1 MRRYASIA
9 LLISTLFAG
18 LSYAFLFPLTSLYLV
33 NELGASPLA
42 MGVFMALMMCAGML
56 TSTWLGRRSD
66 AGWSRKALIYS
77 GQAGF
82 ILMLLSLMLTRSYG
96 FVLFMA
102 VTAMSLSSV
111 TLPQLFT
118 LGRLHADRNLGRQ
131 ANFYIALMRAAIAI
145 AWVVGP
151 PSAFI
156 LHGLFGFTGAF
167 SAALIASASVIVM
180 LLGVPEQPRSERTDH
195 DDPAAPSAH
204 WIHNR
209 ALVLFLLAT
218 FSMFAASN
226 MYLIS
231 IPLYV
236 TNELSLSA
244 QWVGNLMGLAAFI
257 EVPVMILAGIY
268 GSRLGMHRL
277 MVIGVAAGCLFFAGL
292 TQTDNILVLVL
303 LQLLN
308 GLFVGITASIGIVLV
323 QDLMKRSIGLAT
335 TLFNN
340 AQQAAM
346 LLGNFAAGAIAQW
359 FSFGSTFLVAL
370 ALGIISLVLLIAMGR
385 HQQSSVIPLTEPS
398 H

>member
-1 MRRYASIA
+1 MRSYPSIA
-9 LLISTLFAG
+9 LLVSTLFAG

-42 MGVFMALMMCAGML
+42 MGAFMALMLCAGML

-66 AGWSRKALIYS
+66 AGWSRKKLVYA

-82 ILMLLSLMLTRSYG
+82 ILMLLSLILTRSYG
-96 FVLFMA
+96 VALLMA
-102 VTAMSLSSV
+102 ITVMSLSSV

-131 ANFYIALMRAAIAI
+131 GNFYIALMRAAIAI
-145 AWVVGP
+145 AWVIGP

-167 SAALIASASVIVM
+167 SAALIAGVSVILM
-180 LLGVPEQPRSERTDH
+180 LLKVPEQTRSERTD
-195 DDPAAPSAH
+195 AANAEAEQPH
-204 WIHNR
+204 WLRNT
-209 ALVLFLLAT
+209 ALILFLLAT

-236 TNELSLSA
+236 TNELMLSA

-257 EVPVMILAGIY
+257 EVPVMVLAGLY
-268 GSRLGMHRL
+268 GSRVGMHRL
-277 MVIGVAAGCLFFAGL
+277 MMLGVAAGCLFFAGL
-292 TQTDNILVLVL
+292 TQADGIQALLV

-308 GLFVGITASIGIVLV
+308 GLFVGITASVGIVLV

-346 LLGNFAAGAIAQW
+346 LIGNFTAGAIAQW
-359 FSFGSTFLVAL
+359 FSFGSTFFVAL
-370 ALGIISLVLLIAMGR
+370 ALGLVSLGLLTAMNR
-385 HQQSSVIPLTEPS
+385 HQRTQVSSLAG